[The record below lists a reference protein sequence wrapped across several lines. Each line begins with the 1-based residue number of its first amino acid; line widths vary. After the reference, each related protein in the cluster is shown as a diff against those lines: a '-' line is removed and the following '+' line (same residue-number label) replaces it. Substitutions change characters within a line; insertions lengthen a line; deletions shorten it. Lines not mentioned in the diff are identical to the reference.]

1 MFASALAALLLA
13 SLVRSE
19 PVPLEPSGT
28 SVFNEGG
35 NCTILW
41 TPDTTG
47 VWTTMNI
54 ELMTG
59 DNFNQVHLK
68 TVATVDGT
76 DATNPSFSYPCLSVT
91 PNARIYFYKFSSPAT
106 SDILFT
112 TRFTIADA
120 SGNSVSATQS
130 QTATNGDVVAYGTG
144 ALEDPSQGDEPPV
157 VGTASASGATSS
169 PSSTGSRSSSSSP
182 TTRTSVSSTAVST
195 SQPNAGSLTSPLSAL
210 TLGAVG
216 AFLGSLFV

>member
-91 PNARIYFYKFSSPAT
+91 QRRTSFS
-106 SDILFT
+106 LH
-112 TRFTIADA
+112 
-120 SGNSVSATQS
+120 V
-130 QTATNGDVVAYGTG
+130 
-144 ALEDPSQGDEPPV
+144 
-157 VGTASASGATSS
+157 
-169 PSSTGSRSSSSSP
+169 SRSRTRRAIPSP
-182 TTRTSVSSTAVST
+182 PPKAKPPPTVMS
-195 SQPNAGSLTSPLSAL
+195 
-210 TLGAVG
+210 
-216 AFLGSLFV
+216 